1 MITHVAAAALG
12 RISVPERPGLG
23 IELDMSKVEEAHEFY
38 RKMGLGSRDDA
49 KAMQYLS
56 PGWTFDPK
64 RPSLVR

>member
-1 MITHVAAAALG
+1 
-12 RISVPERPGLG
+12 
-23 IELDMSKVEEAHEFY
+23 MSKVEEAHEFY